1 MTQPSDKSKLIR
13 VLIADDSS
21 VIRAALSRMIESDR
35 ELRVVG
41 YAVDGVDVLEQTKT
55 LEPDVITLDIEM
67 PRMNGLEALTRI
79 MAESPRP
86 VIMLSSLTRE
96 GAKITLEAL
105 DKGAFDF
112 IAKPGSEAALGIFDI
127 RDDLLA
133 KIKHAK
139 NSPLTRLGS
148 SPARKAP
155 VRASIG
161 LSATIKTQPAIVAI
175 GASTGGPKALQDVLS
190 QLPLQLPTGIV
201 VVQHMPAG
209 FTAQFA
215 ERLNHLC
222 HLSVLEAKGGEII
235 EPGTVYIAPAGLHM
249 TVSRAG
255 SRFRTQLSSIPAG
268 TLHTPSVDVLMN
280 SVASVFGNHAMGVIL
295 TGMGA
300 DGAQGMKAI
309 RDGGGWTIGQDAE
322 SCAVY
327 GMPRSA
333 AEINALSRVAPL
345 SHIAAEIMAALTQR
359 VNSAT
364 VNTSSRGARYAI
376 PNSARAASFSVAAI
390 ESVGDRGGFF
400 WFPR

>member
-1 MTQPSDKSKLIR
+1 MTNSNHNPNAIR

-21 VIRAALSRMIESDR
+21 LMRAALSRIVESDPAL
-35 ELRVVG
+35 EVAG
-41 YAVDGVDVLEQTKT
+41 IAIDGMDAVEQVKA
-55 LEPDVITLDIEM
+55 LQPDVVTLDIEM
-67 PRMNGLEALTRI
+67 PRLNGLEALTRI

-96 GAKITLEAL
+96 GARITLEAL

-112 IAKPGSEAALGIFDI
+112 IAKPGSQAALGIFDI

-133 KIKHAK
+133 KIKSAK
-139 NSPLTRLGS
+139 HSPLTRAGS
-148 SPARKAP
+148 SPSRKAP
-155 VRASIG
+155 VRATIG

-201 VVQHMPAG
+201 VVQHMPTG

-255 SRFRTQLSSIPAG
+255 SRYRTQLSSIPTG

-309 RDGGGWTIGQDAE
+309 RDGGGWTVGQDAE

-333 AEINALSRVAPL
+333 AEINALCRVAPL
-345 SHIAAEIMAALTQR
+345 HQIASEIL
-359 VNSAT
+359 
-364 VNTSSRGARYAI
+364 GAVMH
-376 PNSARAASFSVAAI
+376 PNSSAAAATRSAR
-390 ESVGDRGGFF
+390 
-400 WFPR
+400 

>member
-79 MAESPRP
+79 MAESPRR

-96 GAKITLEAL
+96 GAKSTFDALER
-105 DKGAFDF
+105 GAFDF
-112 IAKPGSEAALGIFDI
+112 IPKPGAEAAHGIFDI
-127 RDDLLA
+127 REDLVA
-133 KIKHAK
+133 KIKNAAHAPWTQAGPP
-139 NSPLTRLGS
+139 S
-148 SPARKAP
+148 RKASA
-155 VRASIG
+155 RAVPN
-161 LSATIKTQPAIVAI
+161 LSAQVQAAPAIVAI
-175 GASTGGPKALQDVLS
+175 GTSTGGPKAVQEVLS
-190 QLPLQLPTGIV
+190 QLPAHLPTGILI
-201 VVQHMPAG
+201 VQHMPVG

-215 ERLNHLC
+215 DRLNHLC
-222 HLSVLEAKGGEII
+222 RLAVREAKGEETID
-235 EPGTVYIAPAGLHM
+235 PGTVYIAPAGIHM
-249 TVSRAG
+249 TVNRVGAQY
-255 SRFRTQLSSIPAG
+255 RTQLSKSPAG
-268 TLHTPSVDVLMN
+268 TLHTPSVDVLMH
-280 SVASVFGNHAMGVIL
+280 SVARAYGSHAMGIIL

-309 RDGGGWTIGQDAE
+309 RDAGGWTIGQDAE

-333 AEINALSRVAPL
+333 AEINALSRIAPL
-345 SHIAAEIMAALTQR
+345 SQIAAEIMAALTQR
-359 VNSAT
+359 ANTAT
-364 VNTSSRGARYAI
+364 VSA
-376 PNSARAASFSVAAI
+376 SARSA
-390 ESVGDRGGFF
+390 R
-400 WFPR
+400 